1 MSFFTLTLLLRLIT
15 ATLGTLAFAI
25 IFRVDRRHLPVV
37 SVAGLFTYFLFYT
50 VSYLGGSIF
59 LSALCA
65 IAFTALFGEIA
76 ARIFHAP
83 VLLYLLTGCIPIV
96 PGGDVY
102 YSMKYLLEGNTVLA
116 GEKLLQT
123 AEASLGIAGGIV
135 LVSVLFGLFGD
146 ALAALRHAKRK
157 KDADR

>member
-1 MSFFTLTLLLRLIT
+1 MSFFTLTLLVRLVT

-25 IFRVDRRHLPVV
+25 IFRVDKRHLPSV
-37 SVAGLFTYFLFYT
+37 SVAGLFTYFIFYT
-50 VSYLGGSIF
+50 VSYFGGSIF
-59 LSALCA
+59 LAAFSS

-76 ARIFHAP
+76 ARVFHAP

-102 YSMKYLLEGNTVLA
+102 YSMKYLLEGNTELA

-135 LVSVLFGLFGD
+135 LVSVLFGLFTD
-146 ALAALRHAKRK
+146 AVASLKRK
-157 KDADR
+157 NEKKTLG

>member
-1 MSFFTLTLLLRLIT
+1 MSFFTLTLLVRLVT

-25 IFRVDRRHLPVV
+25 IFRVDKRHLPSV
-37 SVAGLFTYFLFYT
+37 SVAGLFTYFIFYT
-50 VSYLGGSIF
+50 VSYFGGSIF
-59 LSALCA
+59 LAAFSS

-76 ARIFHAP
+76 ARVFHAP

-102 YSMKYLLEGNTVLA
+102 YSMKYLLEGNTELA
-116 GEKLLQT
+116 GQKLLQT

-135 LVSVLFGLFGD
+135 LVSVLFALFGD
-146 ALAALRHAKRK
+146 AVGSEKRK
-157 KDADR
+157 QEKKQAK

>member
-1 MSFFTLTLLLRLIT
+1 MSFFSLTLLIRLIT
-15 ATLGTLAFAI
+15 SALGTLSFAV
-25 IFRVDRRHLPVV
+25 IFRVDKRHLLSV
-37 SVAGLFTYFLFYT
+37 SLAGLFTYFLFYT
-50 VSYLGGSIF
+50 VSYFGGSIF

-65 IAFTALFGEIA
+65 ISFTALFGEIA
-76 ARIFHAP
+76 ARVFHAP

-116 GEKLLQT
+116 GQKLLQT

-146 ALAALRHAKRK
+146 AVAALKRRKRK
-157 KDADR
+157 KNTD

>member
-1 MSFFTLTLLLRLIT
+1 MSFFTLTLLVRLVT

-25 IFRVDRRHLPVV
+25 IFRVDKRHLPSV
-37 SVAGLFTYFLFYT
+37 SVAGLFTYFIFYT
-50 VSYLGGSIF
+50 VSYFGGSIF
-59 LSALCA
+59 LAAFSS

-76 ARIFHAP
+76 ARVFHAP

-102 YSMKYLLEGNTVLA
+102 YSMKYLLEGNTELA
-116 GEKLLQT
+116 GQKLLQT

-135 LVSVLFGLFGD
+135 LVSVLFGLFAD
-146 ALAALRHAKRK
+146 AVASLKRK
-157 KDADR
+157 NEKKNLG

>member
-1 MSFFTLTLLLRLIT
+1 MSFFTLTLLIRLIT
-15 ATLGTLAFAI
+15 ATFGTLAFAI
-25 IFRVDRRHLPVV
+25 IFRVDKRHLPSV
-37 SVAGLFTYFLFYT
+37 SVAGLVTYFIFYT
-50 VSYLGGSIF
+50 VSYFGGSIF
-59 LSALCA
+59 LAAFSS

-76 ARIFHAP
+76 ARVFHAP

-102 YSMKYLLEGNTVLA
+102 YSMKYLLEGNTELA

-135 LVSVLFGLFGD
+135 LVSVLFGLFTD
-146 ALAALRHAKRK
+146 AVASLKRK
-157 KDADR
+157 KEKKNLG

>member
-1 MSFFTLTLLLRLIT
+1 MSFFTLSFLIRLLT

-25 IFRVDRRHLPVV
+25 IFRVDKRHLPWV
-37 SVAGLFTYFLFYT
+37 SLSGLFTYFLFYT
-50 VSYLGGSIF
+50 VSYFGGSIF
-59 LSALCA
+59 LSALLST
-65 IAFTALFGEIA
+65 AFTALFGEIA

-116 GEKLLQT
+116 GQKLLQT
-123 AEASLGIAGGIV
+123 AEAALGIAGGIV
-135 LVSVLFGLFGD
+135 LVSVWFGLYSD
-146 ALAALRHAKRK
+146 AIAAKKQKKAKK
-157 KDADR
+157 KAE